1 MRGDHV
7 LRSEGRINVVKGYGC
22 RCGYFCLSAGPESS
36 MRNLPSMVIDPEAN
50 RRYSNTL
57 IFQYRL

>member
-1 MRGDHV
+1 MRGDHIFI
-7 LRSEGRINVVKGYGC
+7 SEGRVNVVEGNGC
-22 RCGYFCLSAGPESS
+22 RCGYFCLSAGLKSS
-36 MRNLPSMVIDPEAN
+36 MRSLPSMVIDPEAD